1 VTLLALPP
9 LDLLRAAPELAALV
23 ILDAALVTAEET
35 LLAHHPAADL
45 DGDLP
50 GDAPPDG
57 VLAAVLVARFDE
69 LHHLLGRYHLAVKST
84 RLAANDDFPF

>member
-1 VTLLALPP
+1 VTLIALPT
-9 LDLLRAAPELAALV
+9 LDMLRAAPELGALV

-57 VLAAVLVARFDE
+57 VLAAVLIARFDE
-69 LHHLLGRYHLAVKST
+69 LHHLLGRYQIAVRSA
-84 RLAANDDFPF
+84 RRAANDDFPF

>member
-1 VTLLALPP
+1 VTLLALPT
-9 LDLLRAAPELAALV
+9 LELLRAAPQLAALV

-35 LLAHHPAADL
+35 LLAHHPATDL

-57 VLAAVLVARFDE
+57 ALAAVLVARFDE
-69 LHHLLGRYHLAVKST
+69 LHHLLGCYHRAVTSAS
-84 RLAANDDFPF
+84 LAADDDFPF

>member
-1 VTLLALPP
+1 VTLLALPT
-9 LDLLRAAPELAALV
+9 LELLRAAPELAALV

-50 GDAPPDG
+50 GGAPSDG
-57 VLAAVLVARFDE
+57 VLAAVLIARFDE
-69 LHHLLGRYHLAVKST
+69 LHHLLGRYQLAVKST

>member
-1 VTLLALPP
+1 VTLLALPT
-9 LDLLRAAPELAALV
+9 LDQLRASPELAALV

-45 DGDLP
+45 DGDFP

-57 VLAAVLVARFDE
+57 VLAAVLIARFDE
-69 LHHLLGRYHLAVKST
+69 LHHLLGRYHLAVKSA
-84 RLAANDDFPF
+84 RRAANDDFPF

>member
-1 VTLLALPP
+1 MSLPALPT
-9 LDLLRAAPELAALV
+9 LAQLRAAPELAALV

-35 LLAHHPAADL
+35 LLAHHPGADV

-57 VLAAVLVARFDE
+57 ALAAVLVARFDE

>member
-1 VTLLALPP
+1 MTLLALPT

-50 GDAPPDG
+50 RDGPPDG
-57 VLAAVLVARFDE
+57 LLVAVLIARFDE
-69 LHHLLGRYHLAVKST
+69 LHDLLRRYHLAVRST
-84 RLAANDDFPF
+84 RRATNDDFPF

>member
-1 VTLLALPP
+1 MTLLALPT
-9 LDLLRAAPELAALV
+9 LDLLRAAPELGALV

-45 DGDLP
+45 DADLP

-57 VLAAVLVARFDE
+57 VLAAVLIARFDE
-69 LHHLLGRYHLAVKST
+69 LHHLLGRYHLAVRSALRAT
-84 RLAANDDFPF
+84 NDDFPF